1 VENEFLTVFVFTK
14 QAENRF
20 LMIFVNH
27 FIVKNEFWG
36 IFVIT
41 KMGKNDILAVFEFY
55 NGALNFEIESSV
67 FILGGFFL
75 DILKK
80 LFVGLGE

>member
-1 VENEFLTVFVFTK
+1 
-14 QAENRF
+14 
-20 LMIFVNH
+20 
-27 FIVKNEFWG
+27 
-36 IFVIT
+36 
-41 KMGKNDILAVFEFY
+41 MGKNDILAVFEFY